1 MTPPSDPTSSSR
13 FESQNE
19 NYEVSGWWFL
29 GFLGFLVAMA
39 TVTAASAM
47 GEQPLRTV
55 TLAGLAGL
63 FVVCGGF
70 MAAIL
75 ANSAGRF
82 RGWELART
90 ESTISSERTQQQD
103 QFPRVVHGDQ
113 VPADPKPRSI
123 HDRPRHPLRRVA

>member
-1 MTPPSDPTSSSR
+1 MNPPSSHTDRSR
-13 FESQNE
+13 FENQSE
-19 NYEVSGWWFL
+19 TYEVSGWWFV
-29 GFLGFLVAMA
+29 GFLGFLVAIA

-70 MAAIL
+70 MAAIV

-90 ESTISSERTQQQD
+90 ESESAPRIQEQD

-113 VPADPKPRSI
+113 APAE
-123 HDRPRHPLRRVA
+123 RPARKLHQPHHPLRKVA